1 MDNKLLIIEHI
12 EANNLSDDE
21 KKLLI
26 RLIKNEQYQEFIA
39 EIVKIV
45 GLSVEILKILGI
57 TN

>member
-45 GLSVEILKILGI
+45 GLSVEILKLLGI

>member
-57 TN
+57 TY